1 MFWYIAKC
9 NQLKTLNGYQLSD
22 LDVIKQE
29 VLNEER
35 QSSKTL
41 NYQITNKS
49 SKEVKWDR
57 CN

>member
-22 LDVIKQE
+22 LDVLKQE